1 MKTDKELKK
10 EQHGKLRALIQPL
23 EDALENEPADVEET
37 EEAEIWEQ
45 ANDLY
50 ASLMDFFDKVPGAE
64 QPQETSGDGKTAA
77 ELLEALSNGECKG
90 IKGGM
95 AYKIQQF
102 AAERGFV

>member
-10 EQHGKLRALIQPL
+10 EQHEKLRAIIQPL
-23 EDALENEPADVEET
+23 EDALEIEPADAEET

-50 ASLMDFFDKVPGAE
+50 TSLIDFFDRQPGAE
-64 QPQETSGDGKTAA
+64 EPRAATGEGRTAA

-90 IKGGM
+90 IKGGT